1 MKMHVTNPHFCKWLK
16 MECLFRVNQPNF
28 FIILCYQA
36 FGRPKLTSCRFS
48 FFNITICSPNLCNW
62 ANKLLDKN
70 MFYSQG
76 SKLRT
81 NPKLERLICEFP
93 KSNGWRTW
101 RRTSVVLVLQ
111 KKNQTDGQ
119 RCCRHLRRLR
129 PCDSIPLFPFNCT
142 SNPRLKCHRHKVRIS
157 K

>member
-1 MKMHVTNPHFCKWLK
+1 MCSMFNRNNSQVKKKYPKNSESFLEDMHQKHATCFLSFMKMHVTNPHFCKWLK

-70 MFYSQG
+70 MFYCQG
-76 SKLRT
+76 RKLRIL
-81 NPKLERLICEFP
+81 NQEGQFASSPKVAAEGRDVEHQQF
-93 KSNGWRTW
+93 
-101 RRTSVVLVLQ
+101 Q
-111 KKNQTDGQ
+111 
-119 RCCRHLRRLR
+119 
-129 PCDSIPLFPFNCT
+129 F
-142 SNPRLKCHRHKVRIS
+142 
-157 K
+157 